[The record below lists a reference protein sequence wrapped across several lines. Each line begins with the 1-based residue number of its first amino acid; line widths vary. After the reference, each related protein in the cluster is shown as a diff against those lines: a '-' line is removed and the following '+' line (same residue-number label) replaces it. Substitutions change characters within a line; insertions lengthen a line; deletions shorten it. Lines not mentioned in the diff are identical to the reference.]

1 MTKQIN
7 FIYVK
12 NAIIDIKEF
21 MKMTEIDI
29 CPKCKK
35 RDGYTWTWGKND
47 GNSTGYATCKGCG
60 AKY

>member
-1 MTKQIN
+1 
-7 FIYVK
+7 VK
-12 NAIIDIKEF
+12 NAIIEIKEF